1 MARVFLVG
9 FWDTVS
15 NLILRNRV
23 LIITLL
29 ILATAFFVNHW
40 QYIKFSNTEANLL
53 PDKHE
58 VNLEYL
64 DFTDKFGEEGNLIV
78 IGVKDSLLFTP
89 TNFNA
94 WNNLS
99 KVLKDT
105 SYVESVIAIG
115 DLQKLKADKKN
126 RRFYVEPFIK
136 DTIKSDLELISIKK
150 DLFEK
155 NPFYEG
161 FLFNTKTGSVRTAIH
176 LKKSIVNEI
185 GRETYIN
192 SILIPKVEEFET
204 KYGLDI
210 KISGMPYV
218 RTKNAE
224 NIKSEI
230 STFVILALII
240 TSIIFFLF
248 FRSFRA
254 TFISMFVVMIG
265 VVWTVGI
272 LGLFINTYPGNFEIS
287 VLTGLIPPLIIVIG
301 IPNCIFLINKYQHEV
316 NIHGNKAKS
325 LRRVITKIGN
335 ATLMTNITTASG
347 FATFIITDSKLLTEF
362 GIIASLSIIAIFV
375 LCILIIPI
383 IYSFLPIPE
392 EKHLEHLNK
401 TWINSLGDWIE
412 KTVRE
417 SKISIYIVS
426 IILLV
431 TSIIGIYQI
440 KISGSIIDDMP
451 QKADWFDDIMFYEK
465 EFNGIMPLE
474 VLIDFK
480 RKKRIQNLKYLR
492 KMDTIENEIKKIPE
506 LSKPVSIVSL
516 SKYISQAFY
525 NGNRKYY
532 QVPSD
537 QIKTFIATF
546 AQTTVANSD
555 VDLIKNYADSTGRYT
570 RITAF
575 MKDMETE
582 RMEEIEKQIRDKIE
596 EQMPSKLVDFGSYTK
611 NPSKIW
617 LYIQKLKSIIQVSIL
632 QQKPLLYDSSQDDFK
647 KTVNEGDKVYNITDN
662 TSAKVISIKDNSTL
676 VLSKN
681 IMYEGAEYEIKSEA
695 YVITGKAYLFQ
706 KGTKYLV
713 KNLIISLS
721 LAIFL
726 IALLMAYMFRSVKM
740 IFISLVPNILP
751 LVVTAGLMGYL
762 GVPIKP
768 STILIF
774 SIAFGI
780 AVDDT
785 IHFLAKYRQEL
796 ITNNWEVHKSV
807 YNALRETGVSMFYT
821 SIVLFFGFSVFT
833 VSDFGGTV
841 ALGALVSA
849 TLLFAMLSNLLLLP
863 SMLLSLE
870 GSIANEKVLKEP
882 LIKIIEDDEAVN

>member
-9 FWDTVS
+9 FWDSVS
-15 NLILRNRV
+15 NLILRNRI
-23 LIITLL
+23 LIISLL
-29 ILATAFFVNHW
+29 ILATSFFISQW

-53 PDKHE
+53 PDNHE

-78 IGVKDSLLFTP
+78 IGIKDSLLFT
-89 TNFNA
+89 TENLNA

-105 SYVESVIAIG
+105 NFVESVIAIG
-115 DLQKLKADKKN
+115 DLQKLKKDKKKQQ
-126 RRFYVEPFIK
+126 FYLEPFIK
-136 DTIKSDLELISIKK
+136 DTITSDIELISIKK
-150 DLFEK
+150 ELFEK
-155 NPFYEG
+155 YPFYDE
-161 FLFNTKTGSVRTAIH
+161 FLFNTKTKSVRTAIH
-176 LKKSIVNEI
+176 LKKSIVNEV

-192 SILIPKVEEFET
+192 SVLIPKVESFEA
-204 KYGLDI
+204 KYNLDI

-248 FRSFRA
+248 FRSYRA
-254 TFISMFVVMIG
+254 TFISLFVVMIG

-272 LGLFINTYPGNFEIS
+272 LGLFIINTPPGDFEIS

-316 NIHGNKAKS
+316 NKHGNKAKS
-325 LRRVITKIGN
+325 LQKVITKIGN
-335 ATLMTNITTASG
+335 ATLMTNVTTASG
-347 FATFIITDSKLLTEF
+347 FATFIITNSKLLKEF
-362 GIIASLSIIAIFV
+362 GIVASLSILAIFI

-392 EKHLEHLNK
+392 EKHLEHLNR

-412 KTVRE
+412 KTVKK
-417 SKISIYIVS
+417 SKINIYITSVL
-426 IILLV
+426 LLV

-440 KISGSIIDDMP
+440 RISGSIIDDMP

-474 VLIDFK
+474 ILINTK
-480 RKKRIQNLKYLR
+480 RKKGVTKLS
-492 KMDTIENEIKKIPE
+492 TIKKMSKIEDVILEIPE
-506 LSKPVSIVSL
+506 LSKPISMVSL
-516 SKYISQAFY
+516 VKYSKQAYY
-525 NGNRKYY
+525 NGNPKYY
-532 QVPSD
+532 QVPTSQENSFILSYAKNSTSD
-537 QIKTFIATF
+537 
-546 AQTTVANSD
+546 SD
-555 VDLIKNYADSTGRYT
+555 VDLIKNYVDSTGQYT

-575 MKDMETE
+575 MKDMEIE
-582 RMEEIEKQIRDKIE
+582 KMEEIEKKLNYEISKI
-596 EQMPSKLVDFGSYTK
+596 MPSDNFE
-611 NPSKIW
+611 
-617 LYIQKLKSIIQVSIL
+617 VS
-632 QQKPLLYDSSQDDFK
+632 
-647 KTVNEGDKVYNITDN
+647 
-662 TSAKVISIKDNSTL
+662 
-676 VLSKN
+676 
-681 IMYEGAEYEIKSEA
+681 
-695 YVITGKAYLFQ
+695 ITGKAYLFQ

-713 KNLIISLS
+713 KNLILSLS

-726 IALLMAYMFRSVKM
+726 IALLMAYMFRSLKM
-740 IFISLVPNILP
+740 IFISLIPNLLP
-751 LVVTAGLMGYL
+751 LIVTAGLMGYL
-762 GVPIKP
+762 GVAIKP

-796 ITNNWEVHKSV
+796 ITNNWEVKKSV

-833 VSDFGGTV
+833 VSNFGGTV

-849 TLLFAMLSNLLLLP
+849 TLLFALLSNLLLLP

-870 GSIANEKVLKEP
+870 DSIANEKVLKEP
-882 LIKIIEDDEAVN
+882 LIKIIEDEDVVN